1 MMNAQT
7 RTYAISFSFEQP
19 NAMLDSLVGA
29 LQQALRLS
37 NALSPRAV
45 SLLRSRGVFVIDSNT
60 EQAQYIAYLLSSA
73 GYRPMIAASALD
85 AFTLF
90 LQGTFVPFAIVTA
103 QEDTNQRFFLNRLV
117 QQIVQKYD
125 WETLLIRLLFQPSNR
140 LLARTTAPLPPL
152 RTSGLLPSPTTK
164 PLPPAHPP
172 RAIASQTTAPLPR
185 LQESPG
191 LVRPVEEKKSSKPIQ
206 EKVLEK
212 KGEKHSLEGE
222 NLGRYQVHTLLGGGL
237 ECTVYHAY
245 DRLREQ
251 DVALK
256 VIPTGTVTYQIN
268 KGSTELPNF
277 FQPESDLLGDL
288 KHAHILPI
296 VHIGKSY
303 VSGHPFFYKTTRYCP
318 EGSLDSWTVQH
329 SSKIFS
335 SQEVLNVVLQLADAL
350 QYIHEHQLLYQNFK
364 LSNIMVQ
371 NEAGNMGSLQVGLV
385 DFAIE
390 HDGTCSSKTPVNFR
404 YMAPEQFN
412 GQSSPASDQY
422 GLAAIAYE
430 LLTGRPLFQGNSEQ
444 IMKHMHTNMQVQPP
458 GAINAAVSP
467 VLNQVVLCALAKKPE
482 DRFASV
488 SEFASTFQSSCN

>member
-1 MMNAQT
+1 MNAQT
-7 RTYAISFSFEQP
+7 RTYAISFSFDQP

-29 LQQALRLS
+29 LQQALRTS

-45 SLLRSRGVFVIDSNT
+45 SLLRSRGVFVIDSNA

-152 RTSGLLPSPTTK
+152 QLPSPTTR
-164 PLPPAHPP
+164 PLPPVQPP
-172 RAIASQTTAPLPR
+172 DALTSQTTALLPR

-191 LVRPVEEKKSSKPIQ
+191 TGRSVEEKKPSKPLR
-206 EKVLEK
+206 ENVLEK
-212 KGEKHSLEGE
+212 KEEKLSLEGE
-222 NLGRYQVHTLLGGGL
+222 NLGRYQVHTLLGSGL
-237 ECTVYHAY
+237 QCTVYHAY

-256 VIPTGTVTYQIN
+256 VIPTGTVAYQIN
-268 KGSTELPNF
+268 AGSTELPNF
-277 FQPESDLLGDL
+277 FQSELDLLADL
-288 KHAHILPI
+288 KHARILPI

-318 EGSLDSWTVQH
+318 EGSLASWTVQH

-335 SQEVLNVVLQLADAL
+335 PQEVLNVVLQLADAL

-371 NEAGNMGSLQVGLV
+371 NEAGNMGGLQVGLV

-412 GQSSPASDQY
+412 GESSPASDQY
-422 GLAAIAYE
+422 GLAAITYE
-430 LLTGRPLFQGNSEQ
+430 LLTGRSPFQGNSEQ
-444 IMKHMHTNMQVQPP
+444 IMKRMHTNMQAQPP

-488 SEFASTFQSSCN
+488 SEFASTFQSSYN

>member
-7 RTYAISFSFEQP
+7 RTYAISFSFDQP

-29 LQQALRLS
+29 LQQALRTS

-45 SLLRSRGVFVIDSNT
+45 SLLRSRGVFVIDSNA

-152 RTSGLLPSPTTK
+152 QLPSPTTR
-164 PLPPAHPP
+164 PLPPVQPP
-172 RAIASQTTAPLPR
+172 DALTSQTTALLPR

-191 LVRPVEEKKSSKPIQ
+191 TGRSVEEKKPSKPLR
-206 EKVLEK
+206 ENVLEK
-212 KGEKHSLEGE
+212 KEEKLSLEGE

-237 ECTVYHAY
+237 ECTVYYAY

-256 VIPTGTVTYQIN
+256 VIPTGTDTYQIN

-277 FQPESDLLGDL
+277 FQAESDLLGDL
-288 KHAHILPI
+288 KHARILPI

-318 EGSLDSWTVQH
+318 GGSLASWIVQH
-329 SSKIFS
+329 STKIFS
-335 SQEVLNVVLQLADAL
+335 PQGVLNVVLQLADAL

-371 NEAGNMGSLQVGLV
+371 NEAGNMDSLQVGLV

-390 HDGTCSSKTPVNFR
+390 HDGTCSSKTPVSFR

-444 IMKHMHTNMQVQPP
+444 IMKHMHTNMQAQPP

-488 SEFASTFQSSCN
+488 SEFASTFQSSYN